1 MSKIKI
7 AVIGVGSLGQHHA
20 RILSTHENAE
30 LIGVVDADAKRGES
44 IAKKMQYLKFYGC

>member
-30 LIGVVDADAKRGES
+30 LIGVGPLSVSRLPVA
-44 IAKKMQYLKFYGC
+44 Q